1 MQIDQ
6 AGTFTYPDGSFRVG
20 VDGDGNDVKFFG
32 DTTGKYMLWDESA
45 DKLIVSGAADITG
58 NLNVTGDTY
67 SDIIRRKSDNSTT
80 TKIRFPSGND
90 VQIHAG
96 HSSNSELRIQSGI
109 VTVAGELSA
118 TTLDIGGTNITST
131 AAELNILDGVTSTAA
146 ELNILDGVTTTS
158 TELNIMDG
166 DTSATGTTLLAADR
180 VVVNDAGTMKQV
192 AMSDFETFMESN
204 LDTLSSVTT
213 VGALNSG
220 SITSGFGS
228 IDVGS
233 STITTTGTLN
243 STGDTIIKNG
253 TSYNNQSNNGEIE
266 LVNLSSTGY
275 IYFMVG
281 GTRFRVSGSSV

>member
-1 MQIDQ
+1 
-6 AGTFTYPDGSFRVG
+6 
-20 VDGDGNDVKFFG
+20 
-32 DTTGKYMLWDESA
+32 
-45 DKLIVSGAADITG
+45 
-58 NLNVTGDTY
+58 
-67 SDIIRRKSDNSTT
+67 
-80 TKIRFPSGND
+80 
-90 VQIHAG
+90 
-96 HSSNSELRIQSGI
+96 
-109 VTVAGELSA
+109 
-118 TTLDIGGTNITST
+118 
-131 AAELNILDGVTSTAA
+131 
-146 ELNILDGVTTTS
+146 
-158 TELNIMDG
+158 MDG